1 MKIKVI
7 ASGRIK
13 ERLYKERIHE
23 YIKWIKIHNPID
35 LIFMGDLRKL
45 KYEKQPLSFI
55 KDSDYLV
62 CLSEEGI
69 KKSSVEFSTLF
80 CNMNKDIT
88 FIIGGPDG
96 LNSRIKNRA
105 NLVLSLSDMTFLH
118 EMAVLILVEQI
129 YRGLSIKVGSNYHR

>member
-7 ASGRIK
+7 SSGRIK

-35 LIFMGDLRKL
+35 LIFIGDLRKTKYNKQTFTFL
-45 KYEKQPLSFI
+45 K
-55 KDSDYLV
+55 DDDYLV
-62 CLSEEGI
+62 CLSEEGV
-69 KKSSVEFSTLF
+69 KKSSVEFSRLF
-80 CNMNKDIT
+80 YNMNKDIT

-105 NLVLSLSDMTFLH
+105 NLILSLSDMTFLH
-118 EMAVLILVEQI
+118 EMAVLILIEQI
-129 YRGLSIKVGSNYHR
+129 YRGLSIKVGGKYHR